1 MRASTKQKEVVVST
15 WSINGGF
22 VVVTY
27 MRPTKDV
34 TQGAT
39 QGATQGV
46 TKDVTKVGIQD
57 DNFDKWIENQIK
69 QNLKLH
75 QRNSLSYAKVL
86 KRSSVQSLSK

>member
-1 MRASTKQKEVVVST
+1 MRTSTKQKEVVVTT

-22 VVVTY
+22 AVVTY

-34 TQGAT
+34 T

-57 DNFDKWIENQIK
+57 DNFDKWIENLIK

>member
-1 MRASTKQKEVVVST
+1 M
-15 WSINGGF
+15 
-22 VVVTY
+22 VTY
-27 MRPTKDV
+27 IRPTKDV
-34 TQGAT
+34 T

-75 QRNSLSYAKVL
+75 
-86 KRSSVQSLSK
+86 

>member
-1 MRASTKQKEVVVST
+1 MRTSTKQKEVVVST

-27 MRPTKDV
+27 MRPTKNV
-34 TQGAT
+34 T

-86 KRSSVQSLSK
+86 KRSNVQSLSK

>member
-1 MRASTKQKEVVVST
+1 MRTSTKQKEVVVSK

-34 TQGAT
+34 T

-57 DNFDKWIENQIK
+57 DNFDKWIENLIK

>member
-1 MRASTKQKEVVVST
+1 MRTSTKQKEVVVST

-27 MRPTKDV
+27 MRPTKYV

-39 QGATQGV
+39 QG
-46 TKDVTKVGIQD
+46 VTKVGIQD

-75 QRNSLSYAKVL
+75 QRISLSYAKVL